1 MKFEMAEPPEG
12 TGDDAVSG
20 LARPTPTNERPGDLR
35 SSEFGTNEP
44 GTKPIGQ
51 RMAKAVGGVRT
62 ALNRLRA
69 HVIEQDMVE
78 ADRIAA
84 GRVESAPGAEFHP
97 HRFTPTPDEEER

>member
-1 MKFEMAEPPEG
+1 MKFEMVETSEG
-12 TGDDAVSG
+12 VGVDALSEV
-20 LARPTPTNERPGDLR
+20 AHRTPSDEHSGDLR
-35 SSEFGTNEP
+35 SSEFGTDEP

-62 ALNRLRA
+62 ALNHLRA

-84 GRVESAPGAEFHP
+84 GQVESDPGAEFHP
-97 HRFTPTPDEEER
+97 HRFTASPGQERS